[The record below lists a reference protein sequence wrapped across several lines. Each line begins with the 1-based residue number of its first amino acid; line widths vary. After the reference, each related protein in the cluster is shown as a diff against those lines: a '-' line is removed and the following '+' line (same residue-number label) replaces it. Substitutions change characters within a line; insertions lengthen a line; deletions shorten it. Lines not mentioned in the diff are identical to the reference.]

1 MIYNLTNINGL
12 FLDDVKEILQSLGIT
27 NAKILMLQQ
36 EQIGSEFDRICQW
49 NRYLE
54 GLSEDTVVLTTAYI
68 STDLYPESEWRLPG
82 DCDEADNRKVIPV
95 GSVLEKEAALLAA
108 SILGVTGFPA
118 LLEAVKFV
126 NVNDFVRYEYK
137 EAYVWP
143 NNIGKRVVE
152 CMQSLVSRK

>member
-12 FLDDVKEILQSLGIT
+12 FRDDVKEILQSLGIT

-54 GLSEDTVVLTTAYI
+54 GLSEDTVVLTTAHI

-95 GSVLEKEAALLAA
+95 GSVLEKEA
-108 SILGVTGFPA
+108 A

>member
-12 FLDDVKEILQSLGIT
+12 FRDDVKEILQSLGIT

-36 EQIGSEFDRICQW
+36 EQIGSELDRICQW

-68 STDLYPESEWRLPG
+68 STDLYPESERRLPG

-95 GSVLEKEAALLAA
+95 GSVLEKEAE
-108 SILGVTGFPA
+108 

-152 CMQSLVSRK
+152 CMQRLVSRK

>member
-12 FLDDVKEILQSLGIT
+12 FRDDVKEILQSLGIT

-82 DCDEADNRKVIPV
+82 DCDEADNRKMIPV
-95 GSVLEKEAALLAA
+95 GSVLEKEAE
-108 SILGVTGFPA
+108 

-152 CMQSLVSRK
+152 CMQRLVSRK

>member
-12 FLDDVKEILQSLGIT
+12 FRDDVKEISQSLGIT

-95 GSVLEKEAALLAA
+95 GSVLEKEAALL
-108 SILGVTGFPA
+108 
-118 LLEAVKFV
+118 EAVKFV
-126 NVNDFVRYEYK
+126 NVNDFVQYEYK

>member
-12 FLDDVKEILQSLGIT
+12 FRDDVKEILQSLGIT

-95 GSVLEKEAALLAA
+95 GSVLEKKAE
-108 SILGVTGFPA
+108 

-152 CMQSLVSRK
+152 CMQRLVSRK

>member
-12 FLDDVKEILQSLGIT
+12 FRDDVKEILQSLGIT

-36 EQIGSEFDRICQW
+36 EQIGSELDRICQW

-54 GLSEDTVVLTTAYI
+54 GLSEDTVVLTTTYI

-95 GSVLEKEAALLAA
+95 GSVLEKEAE
-108 SILGVTGFPA
+108 

-137 EAYVWP
+137 EAYVWS

-152 CMQSLVSRK
+152 CMQRLVSRK

>member
-12 FLDDVKEILQSLGIT
+12 FRDDVKEILQSLGIT

-95 GSVLEKEAALLAA
+95 GSVLEKEAE
-108 SILGVTGFPA
+108 

-137 EAYVWP
+137 EAYVWS

-152 CMQSLVSRK
+152 CMQRLVSRK

>member
-12 FLDDVKEILQSLGIT
+12 FRDDVKEILQSLGIT

-36 EQIGSEFDRICQW
+36 EQIGSELDRICQW

-95 GSVLEKEAALLAA
+95 GSVLEKEAE
-108 SILGVTGFPA
+108 

-152 CMQSLVSRK
+152 CLSLIHI

>member
-12 FLDDVKEILQSLGIT
+12 FRDDVKEILQSLGIT

-82 DCDEADNRKVIPV
+82 DCDEADNRKVIQV
-95 GSVLEKEAALLAA
+95 GSVLEKEA
-108 SILGVTGFPA
+108 A

-143 NNIGKRVVE
+143 NNIGKRVIE